1 MKGKNVK
8 TNTCSKCSARVL
20 PSRMADHW
28 IIQGHASNAGAVSVS
43 FPLDRK

>member
-1 MKGKNVK
+1 MKAKM
-8 TNTCSKCSARVL
+8 TTHARCSKCGELVRAGRL
-20 PSRMADHW
+20 ADHW